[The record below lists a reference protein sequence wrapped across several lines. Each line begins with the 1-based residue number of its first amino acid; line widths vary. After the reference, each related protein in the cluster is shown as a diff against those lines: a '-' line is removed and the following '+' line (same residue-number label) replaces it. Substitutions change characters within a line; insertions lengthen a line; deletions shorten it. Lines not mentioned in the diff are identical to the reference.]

1 MGLAN
6 MSEKVF
12 VGNISYEVDEAEL
25 MRTFQKFGPT
35 ECTIIIDKVTQKSK
49 GYAFMT
55 LGSAEEA
62 EKAKTE
68 MTGFELHGRALAV
81 NDAVRNKNGTGGQQG
96 GMQRSYGGQQRQ
108 QQFGYGYGQQ
118 QGWIWTARWLRRLP
132 TAGTIW
138 LWTTTRLWPTTARIW
153 SRSPTAGRPDR
164 TRWSVGKLL
173 NHSSCDVIIPK
184 CDVTSS

>member
-1 MGLAN
+1 MG
-6 MSEKVF
+6 
-12 VGNISYEVDEAEL
+12 
-25 MRTFQKFGPT
+25 QKFGPT

-96 GMQRSYGGQQRQ
+96 GMRRSYGGQQRQ

-118 QGWIWTARWLRRLP
+118 QGYGYGQYGYGQQPGYGQQQQGYGQGAPQQGGQT
-132 TAGTIW
+132 GQ
-138 LWTTTRLWPTTARIW
+138 
-153 SRSPTAGRPDR
+153 G
-164 TRWSVGKLL
+164 GQ
-173 NHSSCDVIIPK
+173 
-184 CDVTSS
+184 

>member
-1 MGLAN
+1 MG
-6 MSEKVF
+6 KVF

-68 MTGFELHGRALAV
+68 MTGFELHGRAMAV

-108 QQFGYGYGQQ
+108 QQFGYGQQQGYGYGQQGGYGGYQQQGQYGYGQQPGYGQQ
-118 QGWIWTARWLRRLP
+118 QQGYGQGAPQQGGQTGQGGQWE
-132 TAGTIW
+132 
-138 LWTTTRLWPTTARIW
+138 
-153 SRSPTAGRPDR
+153 
-164 TRWSVGKLL
+164 
-173 NHSSCDVIIPK
+173 NY
-184 CDVTSS
+184 